1 MMKILVTIL
10 LMFCVSYSKP
20 NLRFDQSAK
29 KFLKERHLISGHRM
43 SFSTTVRKNSR
54 KSFVVDVDTT
64 SKMQSL
70 IMLSLKGK
78 CSVLKNDDNSLRIK
92 NDKFRIA
99 MDKMKKN
106 ESKFSELVLK
116 KLLPDFIAKQFDF
129 ISLDVEQQFDLYS
142 DKAEEIGYIFN
153 YQRVYNNRI
162 VRSAYD
168 YLTIALDSD
177 GKLKWA
183 EIMMSDL
190 KTTLEYVE
198 TEESVDENENALGEV
213 VSTTIDSLENR
224 QTHERRNVKSVV
236 ANSAAEAYCEVEDG
250 GKIKLHPCIS
260 YTATMELDNGESV
273 FTIIDAPHSLKSW
286 RNYKNGKK
294 KHIHYANGG
303 VSGSVFV
310 LRK

>member
-1 MMKILVTIL
+1 M
-10 LMFCVSYSKP
+10 
-20 NLRFDQSAK
+20 
-29 KFLKERHLISGHRM
+29 
-43 SFSTTVRKNSR
+43 
-54 KSFVVDVDTT
+54 
-64 SKMQSL
+64 
-70 IMLSLKGK
+70 
-78 CSVLKNDDNSLRIK
+78 
-92 NDKFRIA
+92 
-99 MDKMKKN
+99 
-106 ESKFSELVLK
+106 
-116 KLLPDFIAKQFDF
+116 
-129 ISLDVEQQFDLYS
+129 
-142 DKAEEIGYIFN
+142 N

-198 TEESVDENENALGEV
+198 TEESVEENENALGEV
-213 VSTTIDSLENR
+213 VSTTIDSLENK
-224 QTHERRNVKSVV
+224 QTHERKSVRFVV

-260 YTATMELDNGESV
+260 YAATMQLDNGDSV

-286 RNYKNGKK
+286 KNYKNGKK

-303 VSGSVFV
+303 VSDSMFV

>member
-1 MMKILVTIL
+1 
-10 LMFCVSYSKP
+10 MFCVSYSKP

-43 SFSTTVRKNSR
+43 SFSTTVRKDSR

-142 DKAEEIGYIFN
+142 DKADRRYHSP
-153 YQRVYNNRI
+153 YRP
-162 VRSAYD
+162 
-168 YLTIALDSD
+168 DS
-177 GKLKWA
+177 
-183 EIMMSDL
+183 
-190 KTTLEYVE
+190 
-198 TEESVDENENALGEV
+198 
-213 VSTTIDSLENR
+213 
-224 QTHERRNVKSVV
+224 
-236 ANSAAEAYCEVEDG
+236 
-250 GKIKLHPCIS
+250 
-260 YTATMELDNGESV
+260 
-273 FTIIDAPHSLKSW
+273 
-286 RNYKNGKK
+286 
-294 KHIHYANGG
+294 
-303 VSGSVFV
+303 
-310 LRK
+310 RKRLPRPAR